1 MQKPADSSAKAA
13 PETHTR
19 AINLR
24 MREEIRALIDRAA
37 RAQGRSR
44 SDFMIEA
51 SRRAAE
57 EAILDQ
63 AAVLVDRAGYE
74 RFLEILDAPAESNE
88 KLREI
93 LRAPPPWTAR

>member
-1 MQKPADSSAKAA
+1 MSVHAKPQES
-13 PETHTR
+13 THTR

-24 MREEIRALIDRAA
+24 VRDETRALIDRAA
-37 RAQGRSR
+37 QAQGRSR

-57 EAILDQ
+57 DAILDQ
-63 AAVLVDRAGYE
+63 AAIMIDRAGHE

-88 KLREI
+88 KLRAI
-93 LRAPPPWTAR
+93 LRAPTPWERR

>member
-1 MQKPADSSAKAA
+1 MTVHAKPQES
-13 PETHTR
+13 THTR

-24 MREEIRALIDRAA
+24 VRDETRALIDRAA
-37 RAQGRSR
+37 QAQGRSR

-57 EAILDQ
+57 DAILDQ
-63 AAVLVDRAGYE
+63 AAIMTDRAGYE

-88 KLREI
+88 KLRAI
-93 LRAPPPWTAR
+93 LRAPAPWERR

>member
-1 MQKPADSSAKAA
+1 MTAHAKTT
-13 PETHTR
+13 ESTHTR

-24 MREEIRALIDRAA
+24 VREETRALIDRAA
-37 RAQGRSR
+37 QAQGRSR

-57 EAILDQ
+57 DAILDQ
-63 AAVLVDRAGYE
+63 AAILTDQAGYD

-88 KLREI
+88 ELQAI
-93 LRAPPPWTAR
+93 LRAPPPWRR